1 MIIAKETL
9 HSKRVSFK
17 LLKRLQQTQHG
28 QKKLNF
34 LTSTCQAL
42 IEVLA
47 CMPQLVGGP
56 SACAAT
62 PQPIPTMRWNSM
74 LMRHEVKRGVVPTW
88 MLRPYDWTLSISEQF
103 IQELRERIQLIFI
116 PGGLLQ
122 RCYAAVEFRICFA
135 HLPIHRRYMTG
146 GFAMESATSCHD
158 SKYEIAKGGSETRA
172 RMATDDGH
180 IYIYRTCSELLMFV
194 LLFNLVQN
202 VQNSEHVQ
210 NLGGV
215 QNFLN
220 RRAGTEGGMEQ
231 GGELSVRA
239 KSSRWGAEDSSANS
253 YKDILV

>member
-1 MIIAKETL
+1 MDLIDF
-9 HSKRVSFK
+9 HSKRVSCK

-47 CMPQLVGGP
+47 CLKQSVGGP

-62 PQPIPTMRWNSM
+62 PQPIPTMRRNSM
-74 LMRHEVKRGVVPTW
+74 LMSHEVKRGVVPTL
-88 MLRPYDWTLSISEQF
+88 MLRPYDWTLAICEQF
-103 IQELRERIQLIFI
+103 TQELRERIQLILI

-158 SKYEIAKGGSETRA
+158 SKYEIAKGGSETQA

-180 IYIYRTCSELLMFV
+180 IYIYT
-194 LLFNLVQN
+194 
-202 VQNSEHVQ
+202 EHVQ
-210 NLGGV
+210 SYLCLFYCLTLFRMFRILNMFRIWVYIKILIGGLGSK
-215 QNFLN
+215 
-220 RRAGTEGGMEQ
+220 
-231 GGELSVRA
+231 SVF
-239 KSSRWGAEDSSANS
+239 SC
-253 YKDILV
+253 